1 MAKIKVTPDSVS
13 AIEHTVRAQA
23 AAMEDVSAAIGRVLS
38 SLDMKI
44 SGEENIRQNLNTLR
58 QKSKSQQQ
66 KLEGMDTALTQVIDQ
81 FQGTDKKLSQDAK
94 ELGRMCD
101 RIRSG
106 ILNTSNLAEL
116 IQKSFPVSS
125 AIGILTGITQS
136 GFLSIQEALK
146 AIQGV
151 LNTQTAGTSGL
162 PAGGQEL
169 YEYLLQNDPKFL
181 FSNYNDALRFMND
194 IKGLEALGLGFSD
207 LNRMFKSVA
216 LGISAEDMAEIY
228 MNDPKACKAILRGII
243 DDLSGTEYLDLIP
256 SNGDA
261 VLKGAQE
268 LAEMC
273 GYDDSAEMI
282 EMFRKITGTAEEAD
296 KILKDYSA
304 NISMLESLRDIAPNS
319 SVLTKTVDKLIK
331 EYQNQFKADVVE
343 KGKSYLEKGIYKVA
357 SSELLGSPY
366 GTIKK
371 VLDNTLGKT
380 DTMQGLTKVVSVT
393 EMRTDAI
400 NGFQKAAEKIRSG
413 NFTEADML
421 KYQNSFNVARS
432 LTIEQY
438 KGMLEYYGKDTS
450 QGRHIAERLSQLE
463 QMTYQNFAGSTGGS
477 TRSF

>member
-13 AIEHTVRAQA
+13 AIERTVRTQA

-58 QKSKSQQQ
+58 QKSKNQQQ

-181 FSNYNDALRFMND
+181 FSNYNDALHFMND
-194 IKGLEALGLGFSD
+194 IKWYEVVGYG
-207 LNRMFKSVA
+207 MTK
-216 LGISAEDMAEIY
+216 AEDVLKALVNGGSFEGAAAEM
-228 MNDPKACKAILRGII
+228 MNDPDKCKALLRGII
-243 DDLSGTEYLDLIP
+243 DDLTGTEYMDIIP
-256 SNGDA
+256 SDGET
-261 VLKGAQE
+261 VLKNAKK
-268 LAEMC
+268 LAELG
-273 GYDDSAEMI
+273 GYEDTADMI
-282 EMFRKITGTAEEAD
+282 EMFQKATGYTEDAD
-296 KILKDYSA
+296 RILKDYSE
-304 NISMLESLRDIAPNS
+304 NIEMLESLKSVAPGSSMLNKHVDNLIA
-319 SVLTKTVDKLIK
+319 
-331 EYQNQFKADVVE
+331 EYQNQFKADVVDYL
-343 KGKSYLEKGIYKVA
+343 KSNAEKGIVKGVDT
-357 SSELLGSPY
+357 LLGTKF
-366 GTIKK
+366 GMVTK
-371 VLDNTLGKT
+371 VLDKTLGQT
-380 DTMQGLTKVVSVT
+380 GTMKGLDKVIHVS

-413 NFTEADML
+413 NFTETDMT
-421 KYQNSFNVARS
+421 KYQNSFNVAKS

-463 QMTYQNFAGSTGGS
+463 QMSCQNFTGGS

>member
-13 AIEHTVRAQA
+13 AIERTVRAQA

-58 QKSKSQQQ
+58 QKSKNQQQ

-194 IKGLEALGLGFSD
+194 IKWYEVVGYG
-207 LNRMFKSVA
+207 MTK
-216 LGISAEDMAEIY
+216 AEDVLKALVNGGSFEGAAAEM
-228 MNDPKACKAILRGII
+228 MNDPDKCKALLRGII
-243 DDLSGTEYLDLIP
+243 DDLTGTEYMDIIP
-256 SNGDA
+256 SDGET
-261 VLKGAQE
+261 VLKNAKK
-268 LAEMC
+268 LAELG
-273 GYDDSAEMI
+273 GYEDTADMI
-282 EMFRKITGTAEEAD
+282 EMFQKATGYTEDAD
-296 KILKDYSA
+296 RILKDYSE
-304 NISMLESLRDIAPNS
+304 NIEMLESLKSVAPGSSMLNKHVDNLIA
-319 SVLTKTVDKLIK
+319 
-331 EYQNQFKADVVE
+331 EYQNQFKADVVDYL
-343 KGKSYLEKGIYKVA
+343 KSNAEKGIVKGVDT
-357 SSELLGSPY
+357 LLGTKF
-366 GTIKK
+366 GMVTK
-371 VLDNTLGKT
+371 VLDKTLGQT
-380 DTMQGLTKVVSVT
+380 GTMKGLDKVIHVS

-413 NFTEADML
+413 NFTETDMT
-421 KYQNSFNVARS
+421 KYQNSFNVAKS

-463 QMTYQNFAGSTGGS
+463 QMSCQNFTGGS
-477 TRSF
+477 TGSF

>member
-13 AIEHTVRAQA
+13 AIERTVRAQA

-58 QKSKSQQQ
+58 QKSKNQQQ

-81 FQGTDKKLSQDAK
+81 FQGTDKKLSQNAK

-151 LNTQTAGTSGL
+151 LNAQTAGTSGL

-194 IKGLEALGLGFSD
+194 IKWYEVVGYG
-207 LNRMFKSVA
+207 MTK
-216 LGISAEDMAEIY
+216 AEDVLKALVNGGSFEGAAAEM
-228 MNDPKACKAILRGII
+228 MNDPDKCKALLRGII
-243 DDLSGTEYLDLIP
+243 DDLTGTEYMDIIP
-256 SNGDA
+256 SDGET
-261 VLKGAQE
+261 VLKNAKK
-268 LAEMC
+268 LAELG
-273 GYDDSAEMI
+273 GYEDTADMI
-282 EMFRKITGTAEEAD
+282 EMFQKATGYTEDAD
-296 KILKDYSA
+296 RILKDYSE
-304 NISMLESLRDIAPNS
+304 NIEMLESLKSVAPGSSMLNKHVDNLIA
-319 SVLTKTVDKLIK
+319 
-331 EYQNQFKADVVE
+331 EYQNQFKSDVVDYL
-343 KGKSYLEKGIYKVA
+343 KSNAEKGIVKGVDT
-357 SSELLGSPY
+357 LLGTKF
-366 GTIKK
+366 GMVTK
-371 VLDNTLGKT
+371 VLDKTLGQT
-380 DTMQGLTKVVSVT
+380 GTMKGLDKVIHVS

-413 NFTEADML
+413 NFTETDMT
-421 KYQNSFNVARS
+421 KYQNSFNVAKS

-463 QMTYQNFAGSTGGS
+463 QMSCQNFTGGS

>member
-13 AIEHTVRAQA
+13 AIERTVRAQA

-58 QKSKSQQQ
+58 QKSKNQQQ
-66 KLEGMDTALTQVIDQ
+66 KLEGMDTALTQVMDQ

-151 LNTQTAGTSGL
+151 LNAQTAGTSGL

-194 IKGLEALGLGFSD
+194 IKWYEVVGYG
-207 LNRMFKSVA
+207 MTK
-216 LGISAEDMAEIY
+216 AEDVLKALVNGGSFEGAAAEM
-228 MNDPKACKAILRGII
+228 MNDPDKCKALLRGII
-243 DDLSGTEYLDLIP
+243 DDLTGTEYMDIIP
-256 SNGDA
+256 SDGET
-261 VLKGAQE
+261 VLKNAKK
-268 LAEMC
+268 LAELG
-273 GYDDSAEMI
+273 GYEDTADMI
-282 EMFRKITGTAEEAD
+282 EMFQKATGYTEDAD
-296 KILKDYSA
+296 RILKDYSE
-304 NISMLESLRDIAPNS
+304 NIEMLESLKSVAPGSSMLNKHVDNLIA
-319 SVLTKTVDKLIK
+319 
-331 EYQNQFKADVVE
+331 EYQNQFKADVVDYL
-343 KGKSYLEKGIYKVA
+343 KSNAEKGIVKGVDT
-357 SSELLGSPY
+357 LLGTKF
-366 GTIKK
+366 GMVTK
-371 VLDNTLGKT
+371 VLDKTLGQT
-380 DTMQGLTKVVSVT
+380 GTMKGLDKVIHVS

-413 NFTEADML
+413 NFTETDMT
-421 KYQNSFNVARS
+421 KYQNSFNVAKS

-463 QMTYQNFAGSTGGS
+463 QMSCQNFTGGS

>member
-13 AIEHTVRAQA
+13 AIERTVRAQA

-58 QKSKSQQQ
+58 QKSKNQQQ
-66 KLEGMDTALTQVIDQ
+66 KLDGMDTALTQVIDQ

-151 LNTQTAGTSGL
+151 LNAQTAGTSGL

-194 IKGLEALGLGFSD
+194 IKWYEVVGYG
-207 LNRMFKSVA
+207 MTK
-216 LGISAEDMAEIY
+216 AEDVLKALVNGGSFEGAAAEM
-228 MNDPKACKAILRGII
+228 MNDPDKCKALLRGII
-243 DDLSGTEYLDLIP
+243 DDLTGTEYMDIIP
-256 SNGDA
+256 SDGET
-261 VLKGAQE
+261 VLKNAKK
-268 LAEMC
+268 LAELG
-273 GYDDSAEMI
+273 GYEDTADMI
-282 EMFRKITGTAEEAD
+282 EMFQKATGYTEDAD
-296 KILKDYSA
+296 RILKDYSE
-304 NISMLESLRDIAPNS
+304 NIEMLESLKSVAPGSSMLNKHVDNLIA
-319 SVLTKTVDKLIK
+319 
-331 EYQNQFKADVVE
+331 EYQNQFKADVVDYL
-343 KGKSYLEKGIYKVA
+343 KSNAEKGIVKGVDT
-357 SSELLGSPY
+357 LLGTKF
-366 GTIKK
+366 GMVTK
-371 VLDNTLGKT
+371 VLDKTLGQT
-380 DTMQGLTKVVSVT
+380 GTMKGLDKVIHVS

-413 NFTEADML
+413 NFTETDMT
-421 KYQNSFNVARS
+421 KYQNSFNVAKS

-463 QMTYQNFAGSTGGS
+463 QMSCQNFTGGS

>member
-13 AIEHTVRAQA
+13 AIERTVRAQA

-181 FSNYNDALRFMND
+181 FSNYNDALHFMND
-194 IKGLEALGLGFSD
+194 IKWYEVVGYG
-207 LNRMFKSVA
+207 MTK
-216 LGISAEDMAEIY
+216 AEDVLKALVNGGSFEGAAAEM
-228 MNDPKACKAILRGII
+228 MNDPDKCKALLRGII
-243 DDLSGTEYLDLIP
+243 DDLTGTEYMDIIP
-256 SNGDA
+256 SDGET
-261 VLKGAQE
+261 VLKNAKK
-268 LAEMC
+268 LAELG
-273 GYDDSAEMI
+273 GYEDTADMI
-282 EMFRKITGTAEEAD
+282 EMFQKATGYTEDAD
-296 KILKDYSA
+296 RILKDYSE
-304 NISMLESLRDIAPNS
+304 NIEMLESLKSVAPGSSMLNKHVDNLIA
-319 SVLTKTVDKLIK
+319 
-331 EYQNQFKADVVE
+331 EYQNQFKADVVDYL
-343 KGKSYLEKGIYKVA
+343 KSNAEKGIVKGVDT
-357 SSELLGSPY
+357 LLGTKF
-366 GTIKK
+366 GMVTK
-371 VLDNTLGKT
+371 VLDKTLGQT
-380 DTMQGLTKVVSVT
+380 GTMKGLDKVIHVS

-413 NFTEADML
+413 NFTETDMT
-421 KYQNSFNVARS
+421 KYQNSFNVAKS

-463 QMTYQNFAGSTGGS
+463 QMSCQNFTGGS

>member
-13 AIEHTVRAQA
+13 AIERTVRAQA
-23 AAMEDVSAAIGRVLS
+23 AAMEDISAAIGRVLS

-58 QKSKSQQQ
+58 QKSKNQQQ

-194 IKGLEALGLGFSD
+194 IKWYEVVGYG
-207 LNRMFKSVA
+207 MTK
-216 LGISAEDMAEIY
+216 AEDVLKALVNGGSFEGAAAEM
-228 MNDPKACKAILRGII
+228 MNDPDKCKALLRGII
-243 DDLSGTEYLDLIP
+243 DDLTGTEYMDIIP
-256 SNGDA
+256 SDGET
-261 VLKGAQE
+261 VLKNAKK
-268 LAEMC
+268 LAELG
-273 GYDDSAEMI
+273 GYEDTADMI
-282 EMFRKITGTAEEAD
+282 EMFQKATGYTEDAD
-296 KILKDYSA
+296 RILKDYSE
-304 NISMLESLRDIAPNS
+304 NIEMLESLKSVAPGSSMLNKHVDNLIA
-319 SVLTKTVDKLIK
+319 
-331 EYQNQFKADVVE
+331 EYQNQFKADVVDYL
-343 KGKSYLEKGIYKVA
+343 KSNAEKGIVKGVDT
-357 SSELLGSPY
+357 LLGTKF
-366 GTIKK
+366 GMVTK
-371 VLDNTLGKT
+371 VLDKTLGQT
-380 DTMQGLTKVVSVT
+380 GTMKGLDKVIHVS

-413 NFTEADML
+413 NFTETDMT
-421 KYQNSFNVARS
+421 KYQNSFNVAKS

-463 QMTYQNFAGSTGGS
+463 QMSCQNFTGGS

>member
-13 AIEHTVRAQA
+13 AIERTVRAQA

-58 QKSKSQQQ
+58 QKSKNQQQ

-194 IKGLEALGLGFSD
+194 IKWYEVVGYG
-207 LNRMFKSVA
+207 MTK
-216 LGISAEDMAEIY
+216 AEDVLKALVNGGSFEGAAAEM
-228 MNDPKACKAILRGII
+228 MNDPDKCKALLRGIM
-243 DDLSGTEYLDLIP
+243 DDLTGTAYMDIIP
-256 SNGDA
+256 SDGET
-261 VLKGAQE
+261 VLKNAKK
-268 LAEMC
+268 LAELG
-273 GYDDSAEMI
+273 GYEDTADMI
-282 EMFRKITGTAEEAD
+282 EMFQKATGYTEDAD
-296 KILKDYSA
+296 RILKDYSE
-304 NISMLESLRDIAPNS
+304 NIEMLESLKSVAPGSSMLNKHVDNLIA
-319 SVLTKTVDKLIK
+319 
-331 EYQNQFKADVVE
+331 EYQNQFKADVVDYL
-343 KGKSYLEKGIYKVA
+343 KSNAEKGIVKGVDT
-357 SSELLGSPY
+357 LLGTKF
-366 GTIKK
+366 GMVTK
-371 VLDNTLGKT
+371 VLDKTLGQT
-380 DTMQGLTKVVSVT
+380 GTMKGLDKVIHVS

-413 NFTEADML
+413 NFTETDMT
-421 KYQNSFNVARS
+421 KYQNSFNVAKS

-463 QMTYQNFAGSTGGS
+463 QMSCQNFTGGS

>member
-13 AIEHTVRAQA
+13 AIERTVRAQA

-58 QKSKSQQQ
+58 QKSKNQQQ

-194 IKGLEALGLGFSD
+194 IKWYEVVGYG
-207 LNRMFKSVA
+207 MTK
-216 LGISAEDMAEIY
+216 AEDVLKALVNGGSFEGAAAEM
-228 MNDPKACKAILRGII
+228 MNDP
-243 DDLSGTEYLDLIP
+243 D
-256 SNGDA
+256 
-261 VLKGAQE
+261 
-268 LAEMC
+268 
-273 GYDDSAEMI
+273 
-282 EMFRKITGTAEEAD
+282 
-296 KILKDYSA
+296 
-304 NISMLESLRDIAPNS
+304 
-319 SVLTKTVDKLIK
+319 
-331 EYQNQFKADVVE
+331 
-343 KGKSYLEKGIYKVA
+343 
-357 SSELLGSPY
+357 
-366 GTIKK
+366 
-371 VLDNTLGKT
+371 
-380 DTMQGLTKVVSVT
+380 
-393 EMRTDAI
+393 
-400 NGFQKAAEKIRSG
+400 
-413 NFTEADML
+413 
-421 KYQNSFNVARS
+421 
-432 LTIEQY
+432 
-438 KGMLEYYGKDTS
+438 
-450 QGRHIAERLSQLE
+450 
-463 QMTYQNFAGSTGGS
+463 
-477 TRSF
+477 

>member
-13 AIEHTVRAQA
+13 AIERTVRTQA

-58 QKSKSQQQ
+58 QKSKNQQQ

-101 RIRSG
+101 RIHSG

-162 PAGGQEL
+162 PAGGQGL

-181 FSNYNDALRFMND
+181 FSNYNDALHFMND
-194 IKGLEALGLGFSD
+194 IKWYEVVGYG
-207 LNRMFKSVA
+207 MTK
-216 LGISAEDMAEIY
+216 AEDVLKALVNGGSFEGAAAEM
-228 MNDPKACKAILRGII
+228 MNDPDKCKALLRGII
-243 DDLSGTEYLDLIP
+243 DDLTGTEYMDIIP
-256 SNGDA
+256 SDGET
-261 VLKGAQE
+261 VLKNAKK
-268 LAEMC
+268 LAELG
-273 GYDDSAEMI
+273 GYEDTADMI
-282 EMFRKITGTAEEAD
+282 EMFQKATGYTEDAD
-296 KILKDYSA
+296 RILKDYSE
-304 NISMLESLRDIAPNS
+304 NIEMLESLKSVAPGSSMLNKHVDNLIA
-319 SVLTKTVDKLIK
+319 
-331 EYQNQFKADVVE
+331 EYQNQFRADVVDYL
-343 KGKSYLEKGIYKVA
+343 KSNAEKGIVKGVDT
-357 SSELLGSPY
+357 LLGTKF
-366 GTIKK
+366 GMVTK
-371 VLDNTLGKT
+371 VLDKTLGQT
-380 DTMQGLTKVVSVT
+380 GTMKGLDKVIHVS

-413 NFTEADML
+413 YFTETDMT
-421 KYQNSFNVARS
+421 KYQNSFNVAKS

-463 QMTYQNFAGSTGGS
+463 QMSCQNFTGGS

>member
-13 AIEHTVRAQA
+13 AIERTVRAQA

-58 QKSKSQQQ
+58 QKSKNQQQ

-181 FSNYNDALRFMND
+181 FSNYNDVLRFMND
-194 IKGLEALGLGFSD
+194 IKWYEVMGYG
-207 LNRMFKSVA
+207 MTK
-216 LGISAEDMAEIY
+216 AEDVLKALVNGGSFEGAAAEM
-228 MNDPKACKAILRGII
+228 MNDPDKCKALLRGII
-243 DDLSGTEYLDLIP
+243 DDLTGTEYMDIIP
-256 SNGDA
+256 SDGET
-261 VLKGAQE
+261 VLKNAKK
-268 LAEMC
+268 LAELG
-273 GYDDSAEMI
+273 GYEDTADMI
-282 EMFRKITGTAEEAD
+282 EMFQKATGYTEDAD
-296 KILKDYSA
+296 RILKDYSE
-304 NISMLESLRDIAPNS
+304 NIEMLESLKSVAPGSSMLNKHVDNLIA
-319 SVLTKTVDKLIK
+319 
-331 EYQNQFKADVVE
+331 EYQNQFKADVVDYL
-343 KGKSYLEKGIYKVA
+343 KSNAEKGIVKGVDT
-357 SSELLGSPY
+357 LLGTKF
-366 GTIKK
+366 GMVTK
-371 VLDNTLGKT
+371 VLDKTLGQT
-380 DTMQGLTKVVSVT
+380 GTMKGLDKVIHVS
-393 EMRTDAI
+393 EMWTDAI

-413 NFTEADML
+413 NFTETDMT
-421 KYQNSFNVARS
+421 KYQISFNVAKS

-463 QMTYQNFAGSTGGS
+463 QMSCQNFTGGS

>member
-13 AIEHTVRAQA
+13 AIERTVRTQA

-58 QKSKSQQQ
+58 QKSKNQQQ

-151 LNTQTAGTSGL
+151 LNTQAAGTSGL

-181 FSNYNDALRFMND
+181 FSNYNDALHFMND
-194 IKGLEALGLGFSD
+194 IKWYEVVGYG
-207 LNRMFKSVA
+207 MTK
-216 LGISAEDMAEIY
+216 AEDVLKALVNGGSFEGAAAEM
-228 MNDPKACKAILRGII
+228 MNDPDKCKALLRGII
-243 DDLSGTEYLDLIP
+243 DDLTGTEYMDIIP
-256 SNGDA
+256 SDGET
-261 VLKGAQE
+261 VLKNAKK
-268 LAEMC
+268 LAELG
-273 GYDDSAEMI
+273 GYEDTADMI
-282 EMFRKITGTAEEAD
+282 EMFQKATGYTEDAD
-296 KILKDYSA
+296 RILKDYSE
-304 NISMLESLRDIAPNS
+304 NIEMLESLKSVAPGSSMLNKHVDNLIA
-319 SVLTKTVDKLIK
+319 
-331 EYQNQFKADVVE
+331 EYQNQFKADVVDYL
-343 KGKSYLEKGIYKVA
+343 KSNAEKGIVKGVDT
-357 SSELLGSPY
+357 LLGTKF
-366 GTIKK
+366 GMVTK
-371 VLDNTLGKT
+371 VLDKTLGQT
-380 DTMQGLTKVVSVT
+380 GTMKGLDKVIHVS

-400 NGFQKAAEKIRSG
+400 NGFQKAAEKIQSG
-413 NFTEADML
+413 NFTETDMT
-421 KYQNSFNVARS
+421 KYQNSFNVAKS

-463 QMTYQNFAGSTGGS
+463 QMSCQNFTGGS

>member
-13 AIEHTVRAQA
+13 AIERTVRAQA

-44 SGEENIRQNLNTLR
+44 SGEENIHQNLNTLR
-58 QKSKSQQQ
+58 QKSKNQQQ

-146 AIQGV
+146 AIKGV

-194 IKGLEALGLGFSD
+194 IKWYEVVGYG
-207 LNRMFKSVA
+207 MTK
-216 LGISAEDMAEIY
+216 AEDVLKALVNGGSFEGAAAEM
-228 MNDPKACKAILRGII
+228 MNDSDKCKALLRGII
-243 DDLSGTEYLDLIP
+243 DDLTGTEYMDIIP
-256 SNGDA
+256 SDGET
-261 VLKGAQE
+261 VLKNAKK
-268 LAEMC
+268 LAELG
-273 GYDDSAEMI
+273 GYEDTADMI
-282 EMFRKITGTAEEAD
+282 EMFQKATGYTEDAD
-296 KILKDYSA
+296 RILKDYSE
-304 NISMLESLRDIAPNS
+304 NIEMLESLKSVAPGSSMLNKHVDNLIA
-319 SVLTKTVDKLIK
+319 
-331 EYQNQFKADVVE
+331 EYQNQFKADVVDYL
-343 KGKSYLEKGIYKVA
+343 KSNAEKGIVKGVDT
-357 SSELLGSPY
+357 LLGTKF
-366 GTIKK
+366 GMVTK
-371 VLDNTLGKT
+371 VLDKTLGQT
-380 DTMQGLTKVVSVT
+380 GTMKGLDKVIHVS

-413 NFTEADML
+413 NFTETDMT
-421 KYQNSFNVARS
+421 KYQNSFNVAKS

-463 QMTYQNFAGSTGGS
+463 QMSCQNFTGGS

>member
-13 AIEHTVRAQA
+13 AIERTVRAQA

-58 QKSKSQQQ
+58 QKSKNQQQ

-81 FQGTDKKLSQDAK
+81 FQGADKKLSQDAK

-151 LNTQTAGTSGL
+151 LNAQTAGTSGL

-194 IKGLEALGLGFSD
+194 IKWYEVVGYG
-207 LNRMFKSVA
+207 MTK
-216 LGISAEDMAEIY
+216 AEDVLKALVNGGSFEGAAAEM
-228 MNDPKACKAILRGII
+228 MNDPDKCKALLRGII
-243 DDLSGTEYLDLIP
+243 DDLTGTEYMDIIP
-256 SNGDA
+256 SDGET
-261 VLKGAQE
+261 VLKNAKK
-268 LAEMC
+268 LAELG
-273 GYDDSAEMI
+273 GYEDTADMI
-282 EMFRKITGTAEEAD
+282 EMFQKATGYTEDAD
-296 KILKDYSA
+296 RILKDYSE
-304 NISMLESLRDIAPNS
+304 NIEMLESLKSVAPGSSMLNKHVDNLIA
-319 SVLTKTVDKLIK
+319 
-331 EYQNQFKADVVE
+331 EYQNQFKADVVDYL
-343 KGKSYLEKGIYKVA
+343 KSNAEKGIVKGVDT
-357 SSELLGSPY
+357 LLGTKF
-366 GTIKK
+366 GMVTK
-371 VLDNTLGKT
+371 VLDKTLGQT
-380 DTMQGLTKVVSVT
+380 GTMKGLDKVIHVS

-413 NFTEADML
+413 NFTETDMT
-421 KYQNSFNVARS
+421 KYQNSFNVAKS

-463 QMTYQNFAGSTGGS
+463 QMSCQNFTGGS

>member
-13 AIEHTVRAQA
+13 AIERTVRAQA

-58 QKSKSQQQ
+58 QKSKNQQQ

-194 IKGLEALGLGFSD
+194 IKWYEVVGYG
-207 LNRMFKSVA
+207 MTK
-216 LGISAEDMAEIY
+216 AEDVLKALVNGGSFEGAAAEM
-228 MNDPKACKAILRGII
+228 MNDPDKCKALLRGII
-243 DDLSGTEYLDLIP
+243 DDLTGTEYMDIIP
-256 SNGDA
+256 SDGET
-261 VLKGAQE
+261 VLKNAKK
-268 LAEMC
+268 LAELG
-273 GYDDSAEMI
+273 GYEDTADMI
-282 EMFRKITGTAEEAD
+282 EMFQKATGYTEDAD
-296 KILKDYSA
+296 RILKDYSE
-304 NISMLESLRDIAPNS
+304 NIEMLESLKSVAPGSSMLNKHVDNLIA
-319 SVLTKTVDKLIK
+319 
-331 EYQNQFKADVVE
+331 EYQNQFKADVVDYL
-343 KGKSYLEKGIYKVA
+343 KSNAEKGIVKGVDT
-357 SSELLGSPY
+357 LLGTKF
-366 GTIKK
+366 GMVTK
-371 VLDNTLGKT
+371 VLDKTLGQT
-380 DTMQGLTKVVSVT
+380 GTMKGLDKVIHVS

-413 NFTEADML
+413 NFTETDMT
-421 KYQNSFNVARS
+421 KYQNSFNVAKS

-463 QMTYQNFAGSTGGS
+463 QMSCQNFTGGS

>member
-13 AIEHTVRAQA
+13 AIERTVRAQA

-58 QKSKSQQQ
+58 QKSKNQQQ

-194 IKGLEALGLGFSD
+194 IKWYEVVGYG
-207 LNRMFKSVA
+207 MTK
-216 LGISAEDMAEIY
+216 AEDVLKALVNGGSFEGAAAEM
-228 MNDPKACKAILRGII
+228 MNDPDKCKALLRGII
-243 DDLSGTEYLDLIP
+243 DDLTGTEYMDIIP
-256 SNGDA
+256 SDGET
-261 VLKGAQE
+261 VLKNAKK
-268 LAEMC
+268 LAELG
-273 GYDDSAEMI
+273 GYEDTADMI
-282 EMFRKITGTAEEAD
+282 EMFQKATGYTEDAD
-296 KILKDYSA
+296 RILKDYSE
-304 NISMLESLRDIAPNS
+304 NIEMLESLKSVAPGSSMLNKHVDNLIA
-319 SVLTKTVDKLIK
+319 
-331 EYQNQFKADVVE
+331 EYQNQFKADVVDYL
-343 KGKSYLEKGIYKVA
+343 KSNAEKGIVKGVDT
-357 SSELLGSPY
+357 LLGTKF
-366 GTIKK
+366 GMVTK
-371 VLDNTLGKT
+371 VLDKTLGQT
-380 DTMQGLTKVVSVT
+380 GTMKGLDKVIHVS

-413 NFTEADML
+413 TFTETDMT
-421 KYQNSFNVARS
+421 KYQNSFNVAKS

-463 QMTYQNFAGSTGGS
+463 QMSCQNFTGGS

>member
-13 AIEHTVRAQA
+13 AIERTVRAQA

-58 QKSKSQQQ
+58 QKSKNQQQ

-151 LNTQTAGTSGL
+151 LNAQTAGTSGL

-194 IKGLEALGLGFSD
+194 IKWYEVVGYG
-207 LNRMFKSVA
+207 MTK
-216 LGISAEDMAEIY
+216 AEDVLKALVNGGSFEGAAAEM
-228 MNDPKACKAILRGII
+228 MNDPDKCKALLRGII
-243 DDLSGTEYLDLIP
+243 DDLTGTEYMDIIP
-256 SNGDA
+256 SDGET
-261 VLKGAQE
+261 VLKNAKK
-268 LAEMC
+268 LAELG
-273 GYDDSAEMI
+273 GYEDTADMI
-282 EMFRKITGTAEEAD
+282 EMFQKATGYTEDAD
-296 KILKDYSA
+296 RILKDYSE
-304 NISMLESLRDIAPNS
+304 NIEMLESLKSVAPGSSMLNKHVDNLIA
-319 SVLTKTVDKLIK
+319 
-331 EYQNQFKADVVE
+331 EYQNQFKADVVDYL
-343 KGKSYLEKGIYKVA
+343 KSNAEKGIVKGVDT
-357 SSELLGSPY
+357 LLGTKF
-366 GTIKK
+366 GMVTK
-371 VLDNTLGKT
+371 VLDKTLGQT
-380 DTMQGLTKVVSVT
+380 GTMKGLDKVIHVS

-413 NFTEADML
+413 NFTETDMT
-421 KYQNSFNVARS
+421 KYQNSFNVAKS

-463 QMTYQNFAGSTGGS
+463 QMSCQNFTGGS

>member
-13 AIEHTVRAQA
+13 AIERTVRAQA

-58 QKSKSQQQ
+58 QKSKNQQQ

-151 LNTQTAGTSGL
+151 LNAQTAGTSGL

-181 FSNYNDALRFMND
+181 FSNYNDALHFMND
-194 IKGLEALGLGFSD
+194 IKWYEVVGYG
-207 LNRMFKSVA
+207 MTK
-216 LGISAEDMAEIY
+216 AEDVLKALVNGGSFEGAAAEM
-228 MNDPKACKAILRGII
+228 MNDPDKCKALLRGII
-243 DDLSGTEYLDLIP
+243 DDLTGTEYMDIIP
-256 SNGDA
+256 SDGET
-261 VLKGAQE
+261 VLKNAKK
-268 LAEMC
+268 LAELG
-273 GYDDSAEMI
+273 GYEDTADMI
-282 EMFRKITGTAEEAD
+282 EMFQKATGYTEDAD
-296 KILKDYSA
+296 RILKDYSE
-304 NISMLESLRDIAPNS
+304 NIEMLESLKSVAPGSSMLNKHVDNLIA
-319 SVLTKTVDKLIK
+319 
-331 EYQNQFKADVVE
+331 EYQNQFKADVVDYL
-343 KGKSYLEKGIYKVA
+343 KSNAEKGIVKGVDT
-357 SSELLGSPY
+357 LLGTKF
-366 GTIKK
+366 GMVTK
-371 VLDNTLGKT
+371 VLDKTLGQT
-380 DTMQGLTKVVSVT
+380 GTMKGLDKVIHVS

-413 NFTEADML
+413 NFTETDMT
-421 KYQNSFNVARS
+421 KYQNSFNVAKS

-463 QMTYQNFAGSTGGS
+463 QMSCQNFTGGS

>member
-13 AIEHTVRAQA
+13 AIERTVRAQA

-58 QKSKSQQQ
+58 QKSKNQQQ

-181 FSNYNDALRFMND
+181 FSNYNDTLRFMND
-194 IKGLEALGLGFSD
+194 IKWYEVVGYG
-207 LNRMFKSVA
+207 MTK
-216 LGISAEDMAEIY
+216 AEDVLKALVNGGSFEGAAAEM
-228 MNDPKACKAILRGII
+228 MNDPDKCKALLRGII
-243 DDLSGTEYLDLIP
+243 DDLTGTEYMDIIP
-256 SNGDA
+256 SDGET
-261 VLKGAQE
+261 VLKNAKK
-268 LAEMC
+268 LAELG
-273 GYDDSAEMI
+273 GYEDTADMI
-282 EMFRKITGTAEEAD
+282 EMFQKATGYTEDAD
-296 KILKDYSA
+296 RILKDYSE
-304 NISMLESLRDIAPNS
+304 NIEMLESLKSVAPGSSMLNKHVDNLIA
-319 SVLTKTVDKLIK
+319 
-331 EYQNQFKADVVE
+331 EYQNQFKADVVDYL
-343 KGKSYLEKGIYKVA
+343 KSNAEKGIVKGVDT
-357 SSELLGSPY
+357 LLGTKF
-366 GTIKK
+366 GMVTK
-371 VLDNTLGKT
+371 VLDKTLGQT
-380 DTMQGLTKVVSVT
+380 GTMKGLDKVIHVS

-413 NFTEADML
+413 NFTETDMT
-421 KYQNSFNVARS
+421 KYQNSFNVAKS

-438 KGMLEYYGKDTS
+438 KSMLEYYGKDTS

-463 QMTYQNFAGSTGGS
+463 QMSCQNFTGGS

>member
-13 AIEHTVRAQA
+13 AIERTVRAQA

-58 QKSKSQQQ
+58 QKSKNQQQ

-194 IKGLEALGLGFSD
+194 IKWYEVVGYGMTKAENVLKALVNGGSFEG
-207 LNRMFKSVA
+207 A
-216 LGISAEDMAEIY
+216 AAEM
-228 MNDPKACKAILRGII
+228 MNDPDKCKALLRGII
-243 DDLSGTEYLDLIP
+243 DDLTGTEYMDIIP
-256 SNGDA
+256 SDGET
-261 VLKGAQE
+261 VLKNAKK
-268 LAEMC
+268 LAELG
-273 GYDDSAEMI
+273 GYEDTADMI
-282 EMFRKITGTAEEAD
+282 EMFQKATGYTEDAD
-296 KILKDYSA
+296 RILKDYSE
-304 NISMLESLRDIAPNS
+304 NIEMLESLKSVAPGSSMLNKHVDNLIA
-319 SVLTKTVDKLIK
+319 
-331 EYQNQFKADVVE
+331 EYQNQFKADVVDYL
-343 KGKSYLEKGIYKVA
+343 KSNAEKGIVKGVDT
-357 SSELLGSPY
+357 LLGTKF
-366 GTIKK
+366 GMVTK
-371 VLDNTLGKT
+371 VLDKTLGQT
-380 DTMQGLTKVVSVT
+380 GTMKGLDKVIHVS

-413 NFTEADML
+413 NFTETDMT
-421 KYQNSFNVARS
+421 KYQNSFNVAKS

-463 QMTYQNFAGSTGGS
+463 QMSCQNFTGGS

>member
-13 AIEHTVRAQA
+13 AIERTVRAQA

-58 QKSKSQQQ
+58 QKSKNQQQ

-194 IKGLEALGLGFSD
+194 IKWYEVVGYG
-207 LNRMFKSVA
+207 MTK
-216 LGISAEDMAEIY
+216 AEDVLKALVNGGSFEGAAAEM
-228 MNDPKACKAILRGII
+228 MNDADKCKALLRGII
-243 DDLSGTEYLDLIP
+243 DDLTGTEYMDIIP
-256 SNGDA
+256 SDGET
-261 VLKGAQE
+261 VLKNAKK
-268 LAEMC
+268 LAELG
-273 GYDDSAEMI
+273 GYEDTADMI
-282 EMFRKITGTAEEAD
+282 EMFQKATGYTEDAD
-296 KILKDYSA
+296 RILKDYSE
-304 NISMLESLRDIAPNS
+304 NIEMLESLKSVAPGSSMLNKHVDNLIA
-319 SVLTKTVDKLIK
+319 
-331 EYQNQFKADVVE
+331 EYQNQFKADVVDYL
-343 KGKSYLEKGIYKVA
+343 KSNAEKGIVKGVDT
-357 SSELLGSPY
+357 LLGTKF
-366 GTIKK
+366 GMVTK
-371 VLDNTLGKT
+371 VLDKTLGQT
-380 DTMQGLTKVVSVT
+380 GTMKGLDKVIHVSERRT
-393 EMRTDAI
+393 EAI

-413 NFTEADML
+413 NFTETDMT
-421 KYQNSFNVARS
+421 KYHNSCNVPKS

-463 QMTYQNFAGSTGGS
+463 QMSCQNFTGGS

>member
-13 AIEHTVRAQA
+13 AIERTVRAQA

-58 QKSKSQQQ
+58 QKSKNQQQ

-181 FSNYNDALRFMND
+181 FSNYNDALHFMND
-194 IKGLEALGLGFSD
+194 IKWYEVVGYG
-207 LNRMFKSVA
+207 MTK
-216 LGISAEDMAEIY
+216 AEDVLKALVNGGSFEGAAAEM
-228 MNDPKACKAILRGII
+228 MNDPDKCKALLRGII
-243 DDLSGTEYLDLIP
+243 DDLTGTEYMDIIP
-256 SNGDA
+256 SDGET
-261 VLKGAQE
+261 VLKNAKK
-268 LAEMC
+268 LAELG
-273 GYDDSAEMI
+273 GYEDTADMI
-282 EMFRKITGTAEEAD
+282 EMFQKATGYTEDAD
-296 KILKDYSA
+296 RILKDYSE
-304 NISMLESLRDIAPNS
+304 NIEMLESLKSVAPGSSMLNKHVDNLIA
-319 SVLTKTVDKLIK
+319 
-331 EYQNQFKADVVE
+331 EYQNQFKADVVDYL
-343 KGKSYLEKGIYKVA
+343 KSNAEKGIVKGVDT
-357 SSELLGSPY
+357 LLGTKF
-366 GTIKK
+366 GMVTK
-371 VLDNTLGKT
+371 VLDKTLGQT
-380 DTMQGLTKVVSVT
+380 GTMKGLDKVIHVS

-413 NFTEADML
+413 NFTETDMT
-421 KYQNSFNVARS
+421 KYQNSFNVAKS

-463 QMTYQNFAGSTGGS
+463 QMSCQNFTGGS

>member
-13 AIEHTVRAQA
+13 AIERTVRAQA

-58 QKSKSQQQ
+58 QKSKNQQQ

-194 IKGLEALGLGFSD
+194 IKWYEVVGYGMRKEEDVLKALVNGGSFEG
-207 LNRMFKSVA
+207 A
-216 LGISAEDMAEIY
+216 AAEM
-228 MNDPKACKAILRGII
+228 MNDPDKCKALLRGII
-243 DDLSGTEYLDLIP
+243 DDLTGTEYMDIIP
-256 SNGDA
+256 SDGET
-261 VLKGAQE
+261 VLKNAKK
-268 LAEMC
+268 LAELG
-273 GYDDSAEMI
+273 GYEDTADMI
-282 EMFRKITGTAEEAD
+282 EMFQKATGYTEDAD
-296 KILKDYSA
+296 RILKDYSE
-304 NISMLESLRDIAPNS
+304 NIEMLESLKSVAPGSSMLNKHVDNLIA
-319 SVLTKTVDKLIK
+319 
-331 EYQNQFKADVVE
+331 EYQNQFKADVVDYL
-343 KGKSYLEKGIYKVA
+343 KSNAEKGIVKGVDT
-357 SSELLGSPY
+357 LLGTKF
-366 GTIKK
+366 GMVTK
-371 VLDNTLGKT
+371 VLDKTLGQT
-380 DTMQGLTKVVSVT
+380 GTMKGLDKVIHVS

-413 NFTEADML
+413 NFTETDMT
-421 KYQNSFNVARS
+421 KYQNSFNVAKS

-463 QMTYQNFAGSTGGS
+463 QMSCQNFTGGS

>member
-13 AIEHTVRAQA
+13 AIERTVRAQA

-58 QKSKSQQQ
+58 QKSKNQQQ
-66 KLEGMDTALTQVIDQ
+66 KLEGMDTALTQVMDQ

-151 LNTQTAGTSGL
+151 LNAQTAGTSGL

-194 IKGLEALGLGFSD
+194 IKWYEVVGYG
-207 LNRMFKSVA
+207 MTK
-216 LGISAEDMAEIY
+216 AEDVLKALVNGGSFEGAAAEM
-228 MNDPKACKAILRGII
+228 MNDPDKCKALLRGSI
-243 DDLSGTEYLDLIP
+243 DDLTGTEYMDIIP
-256 SNGDA
+256 SDGET
-261 VLKGAQE
+261 VLKNAKK
-268 LAEMC
+268 LAELG
-273 GYDDSAEMI
+273 GYEDTADMI
-282 EMFRKITGTAEEAD
+282 EMFQKATGYTEDAD
-296 KILKDYSA
+296 RILKDYSE
-304 NISMLESLRDIAPNS
+304 NIEMLESLKSVAPGSSMLNKHVDNLIA
-319 SVLTKTVDKLIK
+319 
-331 EYQNQFKADVVE
+331 EYQNQFKADVVDYL
-343 KGKSYLEKGIYKVA
+343 KSNAEKGIVKGVDT
-357 SSELLGSPY
+357 LLGTKF
-366 GTIKK
+366 GMVTK
-371 VLDNTLGKT
+371 VLDKTLGQT
-380 DTMQGLTKVVSVT
+380 GTMKGLDKVIHVS

-413 NFTEADML
+413 NFTETDMT
-421 KYQNSFNVARS
+421 KYQNSFNVAKS

-463 QMTYQNFAGSTGGS
+463 QMSCQNFTGGS